1 MKQLTQTEILSVNVS
16 GGMTGLETIM
26 FSSFAGAG
34 FGLLGGIF
42 MGNEQIAY
50 GEFIGTFVG
59 TPTGFVTGLA
69 LSAGVLAMNL
79 NVNPDMVAFGGI
91 CAASIMGAVATK
103 VMIGQSR

>member
-79 NVNPDMVAFGGI
+79 NVNPDMVAS
-91 CAASIMGAVATK
+91 CA
-103 VMIGQSR
+103 